1 MSLLLKDIYSESK
14 NSFHLKLICGAG
26 GLNRLMNWVY
36 VAEDIATT
44 DFLHGGEL
52 IITTGMGRHVSPV
65 WLFDFIRELFRQ
77 DTCGLILNTGMYLS
91 EDDITPEIRSFCEE
105 HSYPLFTM
113 PWEIHIYD
121 ITRSYYNRIFRD
133 TQSSDTVTEAF
144 LDLISGSDPEHAVS
158 VLTRSGFSPDSGYLA
173 YCISA
178 DGPEQ
183 EKRKLETAVKLEL
196 KVHFA
201 GSHMCRFRDN
211 ILVILPCT
219 DEMGQAVP
227 GVKALTAPKDAAR
240 ELAAHISGTF
250 PRLSIRSGLG
260 AASKLREFPQSFSQS
275 QCALAASA
283 ASGEIFC
290 AFDDLGFYKILF
302 SVRDQKVLDDYW
314 REKLE
319 PVIAYDRAHKSCC
332 LETLYQY
339 LICGG
344 SIQKIAES
352 MFCHRNTVNY
362 RVRILRETLGLP
374 LDNVPDRF
382 ELLAAFFVRSFSAS
396 PDLPPGPRP

>member
-1 MSLLLKDIYSESK
+1 MSLLLQDIYSKTK
-14 NSFHLKLICGAG
+14 NRFQLELVCGAK

-52 IITTGMGRHVSPV
+52 IITTGMGKQASSG
-65 WLFDFIRELFRQ
+65 WLSDFIRELFRQ
-77 DTCGLILNTGMYLS
+77 GTCGLILNTGMYLS
-91 EDDITPEIRSFCEE
+91 EDDITPEIRNFCEE

-133 TQSSDTVTEAF
+133 TQSSDAVTEAF
-144 LDLISGSDPEHAVS
+144 LDLVSGSDPEHAVS

-173 YCISA
+173 YCIGA

-183 EKRKLETAVKLEL
+183 EKQRFETAVKLEL
-196 KVHFA
+196 KIHFP
-201 GSHMCRFRDN
+201 GSHMCRFRED
-211 ILVILPCT
+211 ILVVLPCT
-219 DEMGQAVP
+219 GKPEHTVSEAV
-227 GVKALTAPKDAAR
+227 APAGLKDAVR
-240 ELAAHISGTF
+240 ELACRISRSF
-250 PRLSIRSGLG
+250 SHWDIRSGLG
-260 AASKLREFPQSFSQS
+260 SVSGLSDFPRSFSQARF
-275 QCALAASA
+275 ALAACA
-283 ASGEIFC
+283 AAGEIFR

-302 SVRDQKVLDDYW
+302 SVTDQRVLDNYW
-314 REKLE
+314 REKLG
-319 PVIAYDRAHKSCC
+319 PVLAYDKAHKSCC

-339 LICGG
+339 LICNG
-344 SIQKIAES
+344 SIQKIAGA

-374 LDNVPDRF
+374 LDNVQDRF
-382 ELLAAFFVRSFSAS
+382 ELLAAFYARSFCESHS
-396 PDLPPGPRP
+396 ENLHLS

>member
-1 MSLLLKDIYSESK
+1 MSLLLQDIYSETK
-14 NSFHLKLICGAG
+14 NRFQLELVCGAK

-52 IITTGMGRHVSPV
+52 IITTGMGKQASSG
-65 WLFDFIRELFRQ
+65 WLSDFIRELFRQ
-77 DTCGLILNTGMYLS
+77 GTCGLILNTGMYLS
-91 EDDITPEIRSFCEE
+91 EDDITPEIRNFCEE

-133 TQSSDTVTEAF
+133 TQSSDAVTEAF
-144 LDLISGSDPEHAVS
+144 LDLVSGSDPEHAVS

-173 YCISA
+173 YCIDA

-183 EKRKLETAVKLEL
+183 EKQRFETAVKLEL
-196 KVHFA
+196 KIHFP
-201 GSHMCRFRDN
+201 GSHMCRFRED

-219 DEMGQAVP
+219 GKPEHTVSEAV
-227 GVKALTAPKDAAR
+227 APAGLKDAVR
-240 ELAAHISGTF
+240 ELACRISQSF
-250 PRLSIRSGLG
+250 SHWDIRSGLG
-260 AASKLREFPQSFSQS
+260 SVSGLRDFPRSFSQARF
-275 QCALAASA
+275 ALAACA
-283 ASGEIFC
+283 AAGEIFR

-302 SVRDQKVLDDYW
+302 SVTDQRVLDNYW
-314 REKLE
+314 REKLG
-319 PVIAYDRAHKSCC
+319 PVLAYDKAHKSCC

-339 LICGG
+339 LICNG
-344 SIQKIAES
+344 SIQKIAGA

-374 LDNVPDRF
+374 LDNVQDRF
-382 ELLAAFFVRSFSAS
+382 ELLAAFYARSFCESHS
-396 PDLPPGPRP
+396 ENLHLS

>member
-1 MSLLLKDIYSESK
+1 MSLLLQDIYSETK
-14 NSFHLKLICGAG
+14 NMFQLELVCGAG

-52 IITTGMGRHVSPV
+52 IITTGMGKQASPG
-65 WLFDFIRELFRQ
+65 WLSDFIRELFRQ
-77 DTCGLILNTGMYLS
+77 GTCGLILNTGMYLS
-91 EDDITPEIRSFCEE
+91 EDDITPEIRNFCEE
-105 HSYPLFTM
+105 HSYPIFTM

-121 ITRSYYNRIFRD
+121 ITRNYYNRIFRD
-133 TQSSDTVTEAF
+133 TQSSDAVTEAF
-144 LDLISGSDPEHAVS
+144 LDLISGSDPEHALS

-183 EKRKLETAVKLEL
+183 EKQRFETAVKLEL
-196 KVHFA
+196 KIHFP
-201 GSHMCRFRDN
+201 GSHMCRFRED

-219 DEMGQAVP
+219 DKPEH
-227 GVKALTAPKDAAR
+227 TASEAGAPAGLKDAVR
-240 ELAAHISGTF
+240 ELACRISRSF
-250 PRLSIRSGLG
+250 SHWDIRSGLG
-260 AASKLREFPQSFSQS
+260 SVSGLGDFPRSFSQARS
-275 QCALAASA
+275 ALAACA
-283 ASGEIFC
+283 AAGEIFR

-302 SVRDQKVLDDYW
+302 SVTDQSVLNNYW

-319 PVIAYDRAHKSCC
+319 PVLAYDKAHKSCC

-339 LICGG
+339 LICNG
-344 SIQKIAES
+344 SIQKIAEA

-374 LDNVPDRF
+374 LDNVQDRF
-382 ELLAAFFVRSFSAS
+382 ELLAAFYIRSFCESHS
-396 PDLPPGPRP
+396 ENLHLS